1 MESDFIM
8 ERDRRNKK
16 TKQVGN
22 GEGTLYKSET
32 LGCLV
37 FQYYDTN
44 GKRQT
49 MKQKKKESVKDFK
62 ARVTKVKEELNTGT
76 YIGKSLETL
85 DAIIERHIAQKN
97 KDGITTDNSY
107 KRDKET
113 LEQIRK
119 CCSNFIYKP
128 VQKVTLQDIEKSKEE
143 LKQYKKSG
151 IDRAWRLL
159 FKGFRIA
166 SSPSN
171 RLIPYNI
178 MDDENLK
185 KPISVKT
192 TEKVKPL
199 TIKEEKRLNE
209 ILDNEERNHPYRN
222 IVKLELITA
231 MRIGEVLARSK
242 NNVDKENK
250 KLLINNTLTADT
262 KGNMILGEHTKTYNK
277 TTGIDEGVRNF
288 PINDEINEI
297 IEEQINKKITNIYE
311 LLFWDYE
318 KNTFI
323 SPKEI
328 NAWLRRLNT
337 KYKISKTLHNHRL
350 RHTRITRWKEQ
361 GVDMNAI
368 QYLAGHVEGSE
379 ITDKVYI
386 DVSEEFAFNQLEKA
400 N

>member
-1 MESDFIM
+1 MG
-8 ERDRRNKK
+8 KK
-16 TKQVGN
+16 KSKGN
-22 GEGTLYKSET
+22 GEGTIYVSSKTGLYV
-32 LGCLV
+32 G
-37 FQYYDTN
+37 QYVID
-44 GKRQT
+44 GKR
-49 MKQKKKESVKDFK
+49 KSVYQKKNEKAGDFK
-62 ARVTKVKEELNTGT
+62 ARFNKIIISITDGT
-76 YIGKSLETL
+76 YISKSSETLET
-85 DAIIERHIAQKN
+85 IIERHIEQKN
-97 KDGITTDNSY
+97 KDGITSTNSY

-113 LEQIRK
+113 LEQIKK

-128 VQKVTLQDIEKSKEE
+128 VQKVTLYDIEKSKEKM
-143 LKQYKKSG
+143 KQYKKSG

-185 KPISVKT
+185 KPVSEKI

-199 TIKEEKRLNE
+199 TVAEEKRLNE

-231 MRIGEVLARSK
+231 MRIGEALARSI
-242 NNVDKENK
+242 NNIDKENK
-250 KLLINNTLTADT
+250 KLLINNTLTEDT
-262 KGNMILGEHTKTYNK
+262 DGTVILGKHTKTFNK
-277 TTGIDEGVRNF
+277 TTGIDEGIRNF
-288 PINDEINEI
+288 PISKEIDEII
-297 IEEQINKKITNIYE
+297 SEQTKDNITNIYG

-328 NAWLRRLNT
+328 NAWLRRLNA
-337 KYKISKTLHNHRL
+337 KYKISKTLHNHKL
-350 RHTRITRWKEQ
+350 RHTRITRWKEA
-361 GVDMNAI
+361 GMDLNAI

-379 ITDKVYI
+379 ITNKVYI
-386 DVSEEFAFNQLEKA
+386 DVSESFAFEQLEKA
-400 N
+400 L

>member
-1 MESDFIM
+1 MG
-8 ERDRRNKK
+8 RKK
-16 TKQVGN
+16 SKGN
-22 GEGTLYKSET
+22 GEGTIYVNSKTGLYI
-32 LGCLV
+32 G
-37 FQYYDTN
+37 QYVLD
-44 GKRQT
+44 GKRQSIYQR
-49 MKQKKKESVKDFK
+49 KNEKVGDFK
-62 ARVTKVKEELNTGT
+62 ARFNKIILSINDGT
-76 YIGKSLETL
+76 YIGKSSETLET
-85 DAIIERHIAQKN
+85 IIERHIEQKN
-97 KDGITTDNSY
+97 KDGITGSNSY

-128 VQKVTLQDIEKSKEE
+128 VQKVTLHDIEKSKEQM
-143 LKQYKKSG
+143 KQYKKSG
-151 IDRAWRLL
+151 IDRVWRLL

-166 SSPSN
+166 ASPSI
-171 RLIPYNI
+171 RLIPYNL

-185 KPISVKT
+185 KPVSVKI

-199 TIKEEKRLNE
+199 TVTEEERLNH

-242 NNVDKENK
+242 DNIDKENK
-250 KLLINNTLTADT
+250 KLLINNTLTEDEE
-262 KGNMILGEHTKTYNK
+262 GNIILGEHTKTYNK

-288 PINDEINEI
+288 PINAEISEILDE
-297 IEEQINKKITNIYE
+297 QTKQKITNIYG
-311 LLFWDYE
+311 LIFWNYQD
-318 KNTFI
+318 NTFI
-323 SPKEI
+323 TPKEI
-328 NAWLRRLNT
+328 NAWLRRLNA
-337 KYKISKTLHNHRL
+337 KYKITDKLHNHRL

-386 DVSEEFAFNQLEKA
+386 DVSENFAFKQLEKVI
-400 N
+400 

>member
-1 MESDFIM
+1 ME
-8 ERDRRNKK
+8 RRNKSNK
-16 TKQVGN
+16 SAGN
-22 GEGTLYKSET
+22 GEMEPYWSDALQ
-32 LGCLV
+32 CWV
-37 FQYYDTN
+37 WQYYDTR

-49 MKQKKKESVKDFK
+49 LKQRKKETKK
-62 ARVTKVKEELNTGT
+62 QYWARYIEIKQSLNTGT
-76 YIGKSLETL
+76 YIGKSIETL
-85 DAIIERHIAQKN
+85 DTIIERHITQKN
-97 KDGITTDNSY
+97 KDGITSDNSF

-119 CCSNFIYKP
+119 CCANFIYKP
-128 VQKVTLQDIEKSKEE
+128 IQKVTLQDIEKSKEE

-185 KPISVKT
+185 KPISVKI

-199 TIKEEKRLNE
+199 TIKEEKRLND

-222 IVKLELITA
+222 IVKLELVTA

-250 KLLINNTLTADT
+250 KLLINNTLTEDAE
-262 KGNMILGEHTKTYNK
+262 GNTILGEHTKTYNK

-288 PINDEINEI
+288 PINNEINEI
-297 IEEQINKKITNIYE
+297 IEEQINQKITNIYE

>member
-1 MESDFIM
+1 MG
-8 ERDRRNKK
+8 KK
-16 TKQVGN
+16 KSKGN
-22 GEGTLYKSET
+22 GEGTIYLSSKTGLYI
-32 LGCLV
+32 G
-37 FQYYDTN
+37 QYVVD
-44 GKRQT
+44 GKR
-49 MKQKKKESVKDFK
+49 KSVYQKKNEKAGDFK
-62 ARVTKVKEELNTGT
+62 ARFNKIIISINDGT
-76 YIGKSLETL
+76 YISKSSETLET
-85 DAIIERHIAQKN
+85 IIERHIEQKN
-97 KDGITTDNSY
+97 KDGITSTNSY

-119 CCSNFIYKP
+119 CCFNFIYKP
-128 VQKVTLQDIEKSKEE
+128 VQKVTLYDIEKSKEKM
-143 LKQYKKSG
+143 KQYKKSG

-185 KPISVKT
+185 KPVSEKI

-199 TIKEEKRLNE
+199 TVEEEKRLNE

-231 MRIGEVLARSK
+231 MRIGEALARSI
-242 NNVDKENK
+242 NNIDKENK
-250 KLLINNTLTADT
+250 KMLINNTLTEDT
-262 KGNMILGEHTKTYNK
+262 DGTVILGDHTKTYNK
-277 TTGIDEGVRNF
+277 TTGIDEGIRNF
-288 PINDEINEI
+288 PISKEIDEII
-297 IEEQINKKITNIYE
+297 SEQTKDNITNIYG

-328 NAWLRRLNT
+328 NAWLRRLNA
-337 KYKISKTLHNHRL
+337 KYKISKTLHNHKL
-350 RHTRITRWKEQ
+350 RHTRITRWKEA
-361 GVDMNAI
+361 GMDMEAI

-379 ITDKVYI
+379 ITNKVYI
-386 DVSEEFAFNQLEKA
+386 DVSENFAFEQLEKA
-400 N
+400 L

>member
-1 MESDFIM
+1 MG
-8 ERDRRNKK
+8 RKKNK
-16 TKQVGN
+16 GN
-22 GEGTLYKSET
+22 GEGTLYLSSRT
-32 LGCLV
+32 GLYIG
-37 FQYYDTN
+37 QYVLD
-44 GKRQT
+44 GKRQSIYQR
-49 MKQKKKESVKDFK
+49 KNEKVGDFK
-62 ARVTKVKEELNTGT
+62 ARFNKIILSINDGT
-76 YIGKSLETL
+76 YIGKSSETLET
-85 DAIIERHIAQKN
+85 IIERHIEQKN
-97 KDGITTDNSY
+97 KDGITGSNSY

-128 VQKVTLQDIEKSKEE
+128 VQKVTLHDIEKSKEQM
-143 LKQYKKSG
+143 KQYKKSG
-151 IDRAWRLL
+151 IDRVWRLL

-166 SSPSN
+166 ASPSI
-171 RLIPYNI
+171 RLIPYNL

-185 KPISVKT
+185 KPVSVKI

-199 TIKEEKRLNE
+199 TVTEEERLNH

-242 NNVDKENK
+242 DNIDKENK
-250 KLLINNTLTADT
+250 KLLINNTLTEDEE
-262 KGNMILGEHTKTYNK
+262 GNIILGEHTKTYNK

-288 PINDEINEI
+288 PINAEISEILDE
-297 IEEQINKKITNIYE
+297 QTKQKITNIYG
-311 LLFWDYE
+311 LIFWNYQD
-318 KNTFI
+318 NTFI
-323 SPKEI
+323 TPKEI
-328 NAWLRRLNT
+328 NAWLRRLNA
-337 KYKISKTLHNHRL
+337 KYKITDKLHNHRL

-386 DVSEEFAFNQLEKA
+386 DVSENFAFKQLEKVI
-400 N
+400 

>member
-1 MESDFIM
+1 MRSDFIM
-8 ERDRRNKK
+8 ERRNKNNK
-16 TKQVGN
+16 SAGN
-22 GEGTLYKSET
+22 GEMEPYWSDTLQ
-32 LGCLV
+32 CWV
-37 FQYYDTN
+37 WQYYDTR

-49 MKQKKKESVKDFK
+49 LKQRKKETKK
-62 ARVTKVKEELNTGT
+62 QYWARYIEIKQSLNTGT
-76 YIGKSLETL
+76 YIGKSIETL
-85 DAIIERHIAQKN
+85 DTIIERHITQKN
-97 KDGITTDNSY
+97 KDGITSDNSF

-119 CCSNFIYKP
+119 CCANFIYKP
-128 VQKVTLQDIEKSKEE
+128 IQKVTLQDIEKSKEE

-185 KPISVKT
+185 KPISVKI

-199 TIKEEKRLNE
+199 TIKEEKRLND

-222 IVKLELITA
+222 IVKLELVTA

-250 KLLINNTLTADT
+250 KLLINNTLTEDAE
-262 KGNMILGEHTKTYNK
+262 GNTILGEHTKTYNK

-288 PINDEINEI
+288 PINNEINEI
-297 IEEQINKKITNIYE
+297 IEEQINQKITNIYE

>member
-1 MESDFIM
+1 MG
-8 ERDRRNKK
+8 KK
-16 TKQVGN
+16 KSKGN
-22 GEGTLYKSET
+22 GEGTIYVSSKTGLYI
-32 LGCLV
+32 G
-37 FQYYDTN
+37 QYVVD
-44 GKRQT
+44 GKR
-49 MKQKKKESVKDFK
+49 KSVYQKKNEKVGDFK
-62 ARVTKVKEELNTGT
+62 ARFNKIIISINDGT
-76 YIGKSLETL
+76 YINKSSETLET
-85 DAIIERHIAQKN
+85 IIERHIEQKN
-97 KDGITTDNSY
+97 KDGITSTNSY

-128 VQKVTLQDIEKSKEE
+128 VQKVTLYDIEKSKEKM
-143 LKQYKKSG
+143 KQYKKSG

-185 KPISVKT
+185 KPVSEKI

-199 TIKEEKRLNE
+199 TIEEEKRLNE

-231 MRIGEVLARSK
+231 MRIGEALARSI
-242 NNVDKENK
+242 NNIDKENK
-250 KLLINNTLTADT
+250 KLLINNTLTEDADGT
-262 KGNMILGEHTKTYNK
+262 VILGEHTKTYNK
-277 TTGIDEGVRNF
+277 TTGIDEGIRNF
-288 PINDEINEI
+288 PISKEIDEII
-297 IEEQINKKITNIYE
+297 SEQTKDSITNIYG
-311 LLFWDYE
+311 LLFWDYK

-328 NAWLRRLNT
+328 NAWLRRLNA
-337 KYKISKTLHNHRL
+337 KYKISKTLHNHKL
-350 RHTRITRWKEQ
+350 RHTRITRWKEA
-361 GVDMNAI
+361 GMDLNAI

-379 ITDKVYI
+379 ITNKVYI
-386 DVSEEFAFNQLEKA
+386 DVSENFAFEQLEKA
-400 N
+400 L

>member
-1 MESDFIM
+1 MG
-8 ERDRRNKK
+8 KK
-16 TKQVGN
+16 KSKGN
-22 GEGTLYKSET
+22 GEGTIYISSKTGLYV
-32 LGCLV
+32 G
-37 FQYYDTN
+37 QYVLD
-44 GKRQT
+44 GKRQ
-49 MKQKKKESVKDFK
+49 SVYQRKNEKAGDFK
-62 ARVTKVKEELNTGT
+62 IRFNKIINSINNGT
-76 YIGKSLETL
+76 YIGKSFETLET
-85 DAIIERHIAQKN
+85 IIIRHIEQKN
-97 KDGITTDNSY
+97 KDGITSSNSY

-128 VQKVTLQDIEKSKEE
+128 VQKVTLFDIEKSKEKM
-143 LKQYKKSG
+143 KQYKKSG

-185 KPISVKT
+185 KPISEKI

-199 TIKEEKRLNE
+199 TVAEEKRLNE

-231 MRIGEVLARSK
+231 MRIGEALARSI
-242 NNVDKENK
+242 NNIDKKNK
-250 KLLINNTLTADT
+250 KLLINNTLTEDT
-262 KGNMILGEHTKTYNK
+262 DGTVILGEHTKTYNK
-277 TTGIDEGVRNF
+277 TTGIDEGIHNF
-288 PINDEINEI
+288 PISKEIDEII
-297 IEEQINKKITNIYE
+297 SEQTKDNITNIYG

-328 NAWLRRLNT
+328 NAWLRRLNA
-337 KYKISKTLHNHRL
+337 KYKISKTLHNHKL
-350 RHTRITRWKEQ
+350 RHTRITRWKEE
-361 GVDMNAI
+361 GMDLNAI

-379 ITDKVYI
+379 ITNKVYI
-386 DVSEEFAFNQLEKA
+386 DVSENFAFEQLEKA
-400 N
+400 L

>member
-1 MESDFIM
+1 MG
-8 ERDRRNKK
+8 KK
-16 TKQVGN
+16 KSKGN
-22 GEGTLYKSET
+22 GEGTIYISSKTGLYV
-32 LGCLV
+32 G
-37 FQYYDTN
+37 QYVID
-44 GKRQT
+44 GKR
-49 MKQKKKESVKDFK
+49 KSVYQKKNEKAGDFK
-62 ARVTKVKEELNTGT
+62 ARFNKIITSINDGT
-76 YIGKSLETL
+76 YIGKSTETLET
-85 DAIIERHIAQKN
+85 IIERHIEQKN
-97 KDGITTDNSY
+97 KDGITSTNSY

-128 VQKVTLQDIEKSKEE
+128 VQKVTLYDIEKSKEKM
-143 LKQYKKSG
+143 KQYKKSG

-185 KPISVKT
+185 KPVSEKI

-199 TIKEEKRLNE
+199 TIEEEKRLNE

-231 MRIGEVLARSK
+231 MRIGEALARSI
-242 NNVDKENK
+242 NNIDKENK
-250 KLLINNTLTADT
+250 KLLINNTLTEDADGT
-262 KGNMILGEHTKTYNK
+262 VILGEHTKTYNK
-277 TTGIDEGVRNF
+277 TTGIDEGIRNF
-288 PINDEINEI
+288 PISKEIDEII
-297 IEEQINKKITNIYE
+297 SEQTKDSITNIYG
-311 LLFWDYE
+311 LLFWDYK

-328 NAWLRRLNT
+328 NAWLRRLNA
-337 KYKISKTLHNHRL
+337 KYKISKTLHNHKL
-350 RHTRITRWKEQ
+350 RHTRITRWKEA
-361 GVDMNAI
+361 GMDLNAI

-379 ITDKVYI
+379 ITNKVYI
-386 DVSEEFAFNQLEKA
+386 DVSENFAFEQLEKVL
-400 N
+400 

>member
-1 MESDFIM
+1 MG
-8 ERDRRNKK
+8 RKK
-16 TKQVGN
+16 SKGN
-22 GEGTLYKSET
+22 GEGTIYVNSKTGLYV
-32 LGCLV
+32 G
-37 FQYYDTN
+37 QYVID
-44 GKRQT
+44 GKR
-49 MKQKKKESVKDFK
+49 KSVYQKKNEKAGDFK
-62 ARVTKVKEELNTGT
+62 ARFNKIILSINEGT
-76 YIGKSLETL
+76 YIGKSSETL
-85 DAIIERHIAQKN
+85 EKIIERHIEQKN
-97 KDGITTDNSY
+97 KDGITSDNSY

-113 LEQIRK
+113 LEQLRK

-128 VQKVTLQDIEKSKEE
+128 IQKVTLYDIEQSKEN

-166 SSPSN
+166 ASPSN
-171 RLIPYNI
+171 RLIPYNL

-185 KPISVKT
+185 KPVSVKA

-199 TIKEEKRLNE
+199 TVEEEERLNQ

-231 MRIGEVLARSK
+231 MRVGEVLARSQDNISK
-242 NNVDKENK
+242 NRK
-250 KLLINNTLTADT
+250 KLLINNTLTEDNE
-262 KGNMILGEHTKTYNK
+262 GNTILGEHTKTYNK

-288 PINDEINEI
+288 PINDEIKI
-297 IEEQINKKITNIYE
+297 ILDEQINGKISNIYG

-350 RHTRITRWKEQ
+350 RHTRITRWKEA
-361 GVDMNAI
+361 GMDMNAI

-379 ITDKVYI
+379 ITNKVYI
-386 DVSEEFAFNQLEKA
+386 DVSEKFAFDQLEKA
-400 N
+400 L

>member
-1 MESDFIM
+1 MG
-8 ERDRRNKK
+8 RKK
-16 TKQVGN
+16 SKGN
-22 GEGTLYKSET
+22 GEGTIYLDKTRKIYV
-32 LGCLV
+32 G
-37 FQYYDTN
+37 QYVVD
-44 GKRQT
+44 GKR
-49 MKQKKKESVKDFK
+49 KSVYQKKNEKVGDFK
-62 ARVTKVKEELNTGT
+62 ARFNKILISISDGT
-76 YIGKSLETL
+76 YIGKSSETIET
-85 DAIIERHIAQKN
+85 IIERHIEQKN
-97 KDGITTDNSY
+97 KDGITNANSY

-113 LEQIRK
+113 LEQIKK

-128 VQKVTLQDIEKSKEE
+128 VQKLTLRDIEKSKEQM
-143 LKQYKKSG
+143 KQYKKSG

-159 FKGFRIA
+159 FKAFRIA

-185 KPISVKT
+185 KPVSVKI

-199 TIKEEKRLNE
+199 TVKEEKRLND

-242 NNVDKENK
+242 DNINKENM
-250 KLLINNTLTADT
+250 KLRIDNTLTEDEE
-262 KGNMILGEHTKTYNK
+262 GNIILGEHTKTYNK

-288 PINDEINEI
+288 PINKEINEI
-297 IEEQINKKITNIYE
+297 LEEQTKQKLTNIYG
-311 LLFWDYE
+311 LLFWNYE
-318 KNTFI
+318 DNTFI
-323 SPKEI
+323 TPKEI

-361 GVDMNAI
+361 GVDMKAI

-379 ITDKVYI
+379 ITGKVYI
-386 DVSEEFAFNQLEKA
+386 DVSEDFVLKQIKKA
-400 N
+400 K

>member
-1 MESDFIM
+1 MG
-8 ERDRRNKK
+8 KK
-16 TKQVGN
+16 KSKGN
-22 GEGTLYKSET
+22 GEGTINVKQKTGLYV
-32 LGCLV
+32 G
-37 FQYYDTN
+37 QYVLD
-44 GKRQT
+44 GKRHT
-49 MKQKKKESVKDFK
+49 VYQKKNEKAGDFK
-62 ARVTKVKEELNTGT
+62 ARFNKIITSINDGT
-76 YIGKSLETL
+76 YIGKSSETLET
-85 DAIIERHIAQKN
+85 IIERHIEQKN
-97 KDGITTDNSY
+97 KDGITSNNSY

-113 LEQIRK
+113 LEQIKK

-128 VQKVTLQDIEKSKEE
+128 VQKVTLHDIEKSKEE

-185 KPISVKT
+185 KPVSVKI

-199 TIKEEKRLNE
+199 TVKEEKRLND

-242 NNVDKENK
+242 DNINKENMT
-250 KLLINNTLTADT
+250 LHIDNTL
-262 KGNMILGEHTKTYNK
+262 TYNK

-288 PINDEINEI
+288 PISDEINEI
-297 IEEQINKKITNIYE
+297 IDEQTSKKITNIYG

-318 KNTFI
+318 KNTFV
-323 SPKEI
+323 SPKEV
-328 NAWLRRLNT
+328 NAWLRRLNE

-350 RHTRITRWKEQ
+350 RHTRITRWKEAEM
-361 GVDMNAI
+361 DMKAI

-379 ITDKVYI
+379 ITGKVYI
-386 DVSEEFAFNQLEKA
+386 DVSEDFVFKQLKKA
-400 N
+400 L

>member
-1 MESDFIM
+1 MG
-8 ERDRRNKK
+8 RKKNK
-16 TKQVGN
+16 GN
-22 GEGTLYKSET
+22 GEGTIYVSSKTGLYV
-32 LGCLV
+32 G
-37 FQYYDTN
+37 QYVLD
-44 GKRQT
+44 GKRQSVY
-49 MKQKKKESVKDFK
+49 QKKNEKVGDFK
-62 ARVTKVKEELNTGT
+62 ARFNKIIISINDGT

-85 DAIIERHIAQKN
+85 ESIIERHIEQKN
-97 KDGITTDNSY
+97 KDGITGANSY

-128 VQKVTLQDIEKSKEE
+128 VQKVTLHDIEKSKDS

-166 SSPSN
+166 SSPSY
-171 RLIPYNI
+171 RLIPYNL

-199 TIKEEKRLNE
+199 TVEEEQKLNT
-209 ILDNEERNHPYRN
+209 ILDTEERKHPYRN

-242 NNVDKENK
+242 DNIDKDNK
-250 KLLINNTLTADT
+250 KMLINNTLTEDEE
-262 KGNMILGEHTKTYNK
+262 GNIILGEHTKTYNK
-277 TTGIDEGVRNF
+277 TTGIDEGIRNF
-288 PINDEINEI
+288 PISDEINEI
-297 IEEQINKKITNIYE
+297 IEEQISQKVTNIYG

-318 KNTFI
+318 GNTFI
-323 SPKEI
+323 NPKEI

-337 KYKISKTLHNHRL
+337 KYKITDKLHNHRL

-361 GVDMNAI
+361 GLDMNAI

-386 DVSEEFAFNQLEKA
+386 DVSEEFAFEQLEKVL
-400 N
+400 

>member
-1 MESDFIM
+1 MG
-8 ERDRRNKK
+8 KK
-16 TKQVGN
+16 KSKGN
-22 GEGTLYKSET
+22 GEGTIYVSSKTGLYV
-32 LGCLV
+32 G
-37 FQYYDTN
+37 QYVID
-44 GKRQT
+44 GKR
-49 MKQKKKESVKDFK
+49 KSVYQKKNEKAGDFK
-62 ARVTKVKEELNTGT
+62 ARFNKIIMSINDGT
-76 YIGKSLETL
+76 YISKSSETLET
-85 DAIIERHIAQKN
+85 IIERHIDQKN
-97 KDGITTDNSY
+97 KDGITSTNSY

-128 VQKVTLQDIEKSKEE
+128 VQKVTLYDIEKSKENM
-143 LKQYKKSG
+143 KHYKKSG

-185 KPISVKT
+185 KPVSQKI

-199 TIKEEKRLNE
+199 TVAEEKKLNE

-231 MRIGEVLARSK
+231 MRIGETLARSI
-242 NNVDKENK
+242 NNIDKENK
-250 KLLINNTLTADT
+250 KMLINNTLTKDT
-262 KGNMILGEHTKTYNK
+262 DGTVILGDHTKTFNK
-277 TTGIDEGVRNF
+277 TTGIDEGIRNF
-288 PINDEINEI
+288 PINKEIDEII
-297 IEEQINKKITNIYE
+297 SEQTKDNITNIYG

-328 NAWLRRLNT
+328 NAWLRRLNA
-337 KYKISKTLHNHRL
+337 KYKISKTLHNHKL
-350 RHTRITRWKEQ
+350 RHTRITRWKEA
-361 GVDMNAI
+361 GMDLNAI

-379 ITDKVYI
+379 ITNKVYI
-386 DVSEEFAFNQLEKA
+386 DVSENFAFEQLEKA
-400 N
+400 L

>member
-1 MESDFIM
+1 MGKRKS
-8 ERDRRNKK
+8 K
-16 TKQVGN
+16 GN
-22 GEGTLYKSET
+22 GEGTIYVNSKTGLYV
-32 LGCLV
+32 G
-37 FQYYDTN
+37 QYVID
-44 GKRQT
+44 GKRHSVY
-49 MKQKKKESVKDFK
+49 QKKNEKVGDFK
-62 ARVTKVKEELNTGT
+62 ARFNKILISISDGT
-76 YIGKSLETL
+76 YIGKSSETIET
-85 DAIIERHIAQKN
+85 IIERHIEQKN
-97 KDGITTDNSY
+97 KDGITNANSY

-113 LEQIRK
+113 LEQIKK

-128 VQKVTLQDIEKSKEE
+128 VQKVTLRDIEKSKEQM
-143 LKQYKKSG
+143 KQYKKSG

-159 FKGFRIA
+159 FKAFRIA

-185 KPISVKT
+185 KPVSVKI

-199 TIKEEKRLNE
+199 TVKEEKRLND

-242 NNVDKENK
+242 YNINKENM
-250 KLLINNTLTADT
+250 KLRIDNTLTEDEE
-262 KGNMILGEHTKTYNK
+262 GNIILGEHTKTYNK

-288 PINDEINEI
+288 PINKEINEI
-297 IEEQINKKITNIYE
+297 LEEQTKQKLTNIYG
-311 LLFWDYE
+311 LLFWNYE
-318 KNTFI
+318 DNTFI
-323 SPKEI
+323 TPKEI

-361 GVDMNAI
+361 GVDMKAI

-379 ITDKVYI
+379 ITGKVYI
-386 DVSEEFAFNQLEKA
+386 DVSEDFVLKQIKKA
-400 N
+400 K

>member
-1 MESDFIM
+1 M
-8 ERDRRNKK
+8 ERSQKNKEK
-16 TKQVGN
+16 GN
-22 GEGTLYKSET
+22 GEGTLYTSSKT
-32 LGCLV
+32 GLLV
-37 FQYYDTN
+37 GQYCYN
-44 GKRQT
+44 GKR
-49 MKQKKKESVKDFK
+49 KSVYQRKNEKTTDFK
-62 ARVTKVKEELNTGT
+62 KRFHKIIVSINEGT
-76 YIGKSLETL
+76 YIGKSSETLET
-85 DAIIERHIAQKN
+85 IIERHIEQKN
-97 KDGITTDNSY
+97 KDGITSANSY

-128 VQKVTLQDIEKSKEE
+128 VQKVNLYDIEKSKEKM
-143 LKQYKKSG
+143 KQYKKSG

-185 KPISVKT
+185 KPVSVKI

-199 TIKEEKRLNE
+199 AIKEEKRLNE

-242 NNVDKENK
+242 DDIGKENK
-250 KLLINNTLTADT
+250 KLLINNTLTEDRE
-262 KGNMILGEHTKTYNK
+262 GNTILGEHTKTYNK

-288 PINDEINEI
+288 PINEEINEI
-297 IEEQINKKITNIYE
+297 IDEQTNKKITNIYG
-311 LLFWDYE
+311 LLFWNYE

-323 SPKEI
+323 NPKEI
-328 NAWLRRLNT
+328 NAWLRRLNE

-379 ITDKVYI
+379 ITDKVYV
-386 DVSEEFAFNQLEKA
+386 DVSEEFAFKQLEKA
-400 N
+400 I

>member
-1 MESDFIM
+1 ME
-8 ERDRRNKK
+8 RRNKT
-16 TKQVGN
+16 TKQKGN
-22 GEGTLYKSET
+22 GEGTLFFSDT
-32 LGCLV
+32 LNCYVG
-37 FQYYDTN
+37 QYFDPN

-49 MKQKKKESVKDFK
+49 MRQRKREGNKEFKQRFNDKLASI
-62 ARVTKVKEELNTGT
+62 RNGT
-76 YIGKSLETL
+76 YIGKSTETL
-85 DAIIERHIAQKN
+85 EAIIERHIEQKN
-97 KDGITTDNSY
+97 KDGITSANSY

-128 VQKVTLQDIEKSKEE
+128 IQKVTLYDIENSKE
-143 LKQYKKSG
+143 KMKNYKKSG
-151 IDRAWRLL
+151 IDRVWRLL

-166 SSPSN
+166 ASPSN

-185 KPISVKT
+185 KPVSVKV

-199 TIKEEKRLNE
+199 TVEEEKRLNE

-231 MRIGEVLARSK
+231 MRIGEVLARSI
-242 NNVDKENK
+242 NNINSENK
-250 KLLINNTLTADT
+250 KLLINNTLTENADGT
-262 KGNMILGEHTKTYNK
+262 VILGEHTKTYNK
-277 TTGIDEGVRNF
+277 TTGIDEGIRNF
-288 PINDEINEI
+288 PISDEISEI
-297 IEEQINKKITNIYE
+297 ISEQTKDKITNIYG
-311 LLFWDYE
+311 LLFWNYE
-318 KNTFI
+318 DNTFVT
-323 SPKEI
+323 PKEI

-337 KYKISKTLHNHRL
+337 KYKISQTLHNHRL

-361 GVDMNAI
+361 GIDMNAI

-386 DVSEEFAFNQLEKA
+386 DVSEEFAFKQLEKA
-400 N
+400 I

>member
-1 MESDFIM
+1 MG
-8 ERDRRNKK
+8 KK
-16 TKQVGN
+16 VKGN
-22 GEGTLYKSET
+22 GECTIYKSSKT
-32 LGCLV
+32 GLYIG
-37 FQYYDTN
+37 QYTIDY
-44 GKRQT
+44 KRHSVYQR
-49 MKQKKKESVKDFK
+49 KNEKKGDFK
-62 ARVTKVKEELNTGT
+62 ARFNKIITSINDGT
-76 YIGKSLETL
+76 YIGKSSETLET
-85 DAIIERHIAQKN
+85 IIERHIDQKN
-97 KDGITTDNSY
+97 KDGITNANSY

-128 VQKVTLQDIEKSKEE
+128 VQKVTLHDIENSKENM
-143 LKQYKKSG
+143 KQYKKSG

-166 SSPSN
+166 SSPSY

-185 KPISVKT
+185 KPVSVKI
-192 TEKVKPL
+192 TEKVMPL
-199 TIKEEKRLNE
+199 TVKEERRLNK

-231 MRIGEVLARSK
+231 MRIGEVLARSQD
-242 NNVDKENK
+242 NIDKENK
-250 KLLINNTLTADT
+250 KLCIDNTLTEDEN
-262 KGNMILGEHTKTYNK
+262 GNTILGEHTKTYNK
-277 TTGIDEGVRNF
+277 TTGIDEGKRNF
-288 PINDEINEI
+288 PISNEIDEILK
-297 IEEQINKKITNIYE
+297 EQTKEKITNIYG
-311 LLFWDYE
+311 LLFWNYE
-318 KNTFI
+318 DNTFI
-323 SPKEI
+323 TPKEV

-337 KYKISKTLHNHRL
+337 KYKITDKLHNHRL

-386 DVSEEFAFNQLEKA
+386 DVSEDFAFKQLEKSNIKFSTA
-400 N
+400 LLLH

>member
-1 MESDFIM
+1 MG
-8 ERDRRNKK
+8 RKK
-16 TKQVGN
+16 SKGN
-22 GEGTLYKSET
+22 GEGTIYLDKTRKIYV
-32 LGCLV
+32 G
-37 FQYYDTN
+37 QYVVD
-44 GKRQT
+44 GKR
-49 MKQKKKESVKDFK
+49 KSVYQKKNEKVGDFK
-62 ARVTKVKEELNTGT
+62 ARFNKILISISDGT
-76 YIGKSLETL
+76 YIGKSSETIET
-85 DAIIERHIAQKN
+85 IIERHIEQKN
-97 KDGITTDNSY
+97 KDGITNANSY

-113 LEQIRK
+113 LEQIKK

-128 VQKVTLQDIEKSKEE
+128 VQKVTLRDIEKSKEQM
-143 LKQYKKSG
+143 KQYKKSG

-159 FKGFRIA
+159 FKAFRIA

-185 KPISVKT
+185 KPVSVKI

-199 TIKEEKRLNE
+199 TVKEEKRLND

-242 NNVDKENK
+242 DNINKENM
-250 KLLINNTLTADT
+250 KLRIDNTLTEDEE
-262 KGNMILGEHTKTYNK
+262 GNIILGEHTKTYNK

-288 PINDEINEI
+288 PINKEINEI
-297 IEEQINKKITNIYE
+297 LEEQTKQKLTNIYG
-311 LLFWDYE
+311 LLFWNYE
-318 KNTFI
+318 DNTFI
-323 SPKEI
+323 TPKEI

-361 GVDMNAI
+361 GVDMKAI

-379 ITDKVYI
+379 ITGKVYI
-386 DVSEEFAFNQLEKA
+386 DVSEDFVLKQIKKA
-400 N
+400 K

>member
-1 MESDFIM
+1 MG
-8 ERDRRNKK
+8 RKK
-16 TKQVGN
+16 SKGN
-22 GEGTLYKSET
+22 GEGTIYVNSKTGLY
-32 LGCLV
+32 V
-37 FQYYDTN
+37 AQYVID
-44 GKRQT
+44 GKR
-49 MKQKKKESVKDFK
+49 KSVYQKKNEKTGDFK
-62 ARVTKVKEELNTGT
+62 ARFNKIILSINDGT

-85 DAIIERHIAQKN
+85 ETIIERHIEQKN
-97 KDGITTDNSY
+97 KDGITSANSY

-128 VQKVTLQDIEKSKEE
+128 IQKVTLYDIEKSKENI
-143 LKQYKKSG
+143 KQYKKSG
-151 IDRAWRLL
+151 IDRVWRLL

-171 RLIPYNI
+171 RLIPYNL

-185 KPISVKT
+185 KPVSEKV

-199 TIKEEKRLNE
+199 TVEEEKRLNE

-222 IVKLELITA
+222 IVKLELVTA

-242 NNVDKENK
+242 DNINKEEK
-250 KLLINNTLTADT
+250 KLLINNTLTEDDE
-262 KGNMILGEHTKTYNK
+262 GNTILGEHTKTYNK

-288 PINDEINEI
+288 PINDEINKI
-297 IEEQINKKITNIYE
+297 IEEQTKQKITNIYG
-311 LLFWDYE
+311 LLFWNYE
-318 KNTFI
+318 DNTFI
-323 SPKEI
+323 TPKEI

-350 RHTRITRWKEQ
+350 RHTRITRWKEA
-361 GVDMNAI
+361 GMDMNAI

-379 ITDKVYI
+379 ITNKVYI
-386 DVSEEFAFNQLEKA
+386 DVSEKFAFEQLEKA
-400 N
+400 L

>member
-1 MESDFIM
+1 M
-8 ERDRRNKK
+8 ERSQKNKEK
-16 TKQVGN
+16 GN
-22 GEGTLYKSET
+22 GEGTLYTSSKT
-32 LGCLV
+32 GLLV
-37 FQYYDTN
+37 GQYCYN
-44 GKRQT
+44 GKR
-49 MKQKKKESVKDFK
+49 KSVYQRKNEKTTDFK
-62 ARVTKVKEELNTGT
+62 KRFHKIIVSINEGT
-76 YIGKSLETL
+76 YIGKSSETLET
-85 DAIIERHIAQKN
+85 IIERHIEQKN
-97 KDGITTDNSY
+97 KDGITSANSY

-128 VQKVTLQDIEKSKEE
+128 VQKVNLYDIEKSKEKM
-143 LKQYKKSG
+143 KQYKKSG

-166 SSPSN
+166 SSPSI

-185 KPISVKT
+185 KPVSVKI

-199 TIKEEKRLNE
+199 AIKEEKRLNE
-209 ILDNEERNHPYRN
+209 ILDNEERNHSYRN

-242 NNVDKENK
+242 DDIGKENK
-250 KLLINNTLTADT
+250 KLLINNTLTEDRE
-262 KGNMILGEHTKTYNK
+262 GNTILGEHTKTYNK

-288 PINDEINEI
+288 PINEEINEI
-297 IEEQINKKITNIYE
+297 IDEQTNKKITNIYG
-311 LLFWDYE
+311 LLFWNYE

-323 SPKEI
+323 NPKEI
-328 NAWLRRLNT
+328 NAWLRRLNE

-350 RHTRITRWKEQ
+350 RHIRITRWKEQ

-379 ITDKVYI
+379 ITDKVYV
-386 DVSEEFAFNQLEKA
+386 DVSEEFAFKQLEKA
-400 N
+400 I